1 MARFPIGLSIPLWAF
16 LWAVSPLPDGFCQ
29 SPQPPSSVAERIGPK
44 LQIDEPNFDWGTVV
58 RGAVIEH
65 TFTIKNV
72 GDEPLKIR
80 TVRSG

>member
-1 MARFPIGLSIPLWAF
+1 MPIGLSISLWTILWATT
-16 LWAVSPLPDGFCQ
+16 PLPESFGQ
-29 SPQPPSSVAERIGPK
+29 SPPPPSSVTERVGPK

-72 GDEPLKIR
+72 GDEALEIR